1 MRSLLFFLAV
11 IAPAIA
17 QWQTQNSGTDV
28 SLRGISAVSSKIA
41 WASGAK
47 GTVLRTVDGGDHWE
61 KLTIEGTQQLD
72 FRNIRAFS
80 ATTAYVLSIGPG
92 EQSRIYKTTDA
103 GQHWQIQFTNHQ
115 DKAFYDCFAFWDDKH
130 GIALSDSVDGNFPLI
145 ATSDGENWSQ
155 FHPSKMP
162 AALPNEGAFAAS
174 GTCIA
179 TAGQN
184 DVWFATGGPAARV
197 FHSADRGQTW
207 TVETSPL
214 LSGAA
219 SQGIFSIVFHD
230 PRNGVVAGGDY
241 QHPMNQLQ
249 NFAYT
254 HDGGAHW
261 TPAKIQPGGYR
272 SAIAFISDAFSSR
285 STEFL
290 IATGTTGTDYST
302 DGGNTWLP
310 ADPVEYN
317 AMSFSGPR
325 AGWAVGPKGRIAK
338 FIGLPKN

>member
-1 MRSLLFFLAV
+1 MRFMLCFLVVVVPAV
-11 IAPAIA
+11 A
-17 QWQTQNSGTDV
+17 QWQPQNSGTDV
-28 SLRGISAVSSKIA
+28 SLRGISAVSSKVA

-61 KLTIEGTQQLD
+61 KLTIEGAQQLD
-72 FRNIRAFS
+72 FRNVRAFS
-80 ATTAYVLSIGPG
+80 ATTAYVMSIGPG

-103 GQHWQIQFTNHQ
+103 GQHWQSQFTNHQ
-115 DKAFYDCFAFWDDKH
+115 AKTFYDCFAFWDEKH
-130 GIALSDSVDGNFPLI
+130 GIALSDSVDGVFPLI
-145 ATSDGENWSQ
+145 FTSDGESWLQ
-155 FHPSKMP
+155 LHPSQMP

-179 TAGQN
+179 VAGHN

-207 TVETSPL
+207 TVVTSPI

-219 SQGIFSIVFHD
+219 SQGIFSIAFHD
-230 PRNGVVAGGDY
+230 SNNGVMAGGDY
-241 QHPMNQLQ
+241 EHPTNQLQ

-254 HDGGAHW
+254 HDGGANW
-261 TPAKIQPGGYR
+261 TLAKIQPGGYR
-272 SAIAFISDAFSSR
+272 SAIAFMSDSK
-285 STEFL
+285 EFL

-310 ADPVEYN
+310 SDPAEYN
-317 AMSFSGPR
+317 AMSFAGPR
-325 AGWAVGPKGRIAK
+325 TGWAVGSKGRIAK
-338 FIGLPKN
+338 FKGLPKN

>member
-1 MRSLLFFLAV
+1 MRFLLCFLVASASAV
-11 IAPAIA
+11 A
-17 QWQTQNSGTDV
+17 QWQPQNSGTDV
-28 SLRGISAVSSKIA
+28 SLRGISAVSSKVA

-61 KLTIEGTQQLD
+61 KLAMEGAQQLD
-72 FRNIRAFS
+72 FRNVRAFS
-80 ATTAYVLSIGPG
+80 ATTAYVMSIGPG

-103 GQHWQIQFTNHQ
+103 GQHWQSQFTNHHA
-115 DKAFYDCFAFWDDKH
+115 KAFYDCFAFWDEKH
-130 GIALSDSVDGNFPLI
+130 GIALSDSVDGAFPLI
-145 ATSDGENWSQ
+145 STSDGENWSQ
-155 FHPSKMP
+155 LHPSQMP

-179 TAGQN
+179 IAGQN

-207 TVETSPL
+207 TVVTSPI

-230 PRNGVVAGGDY
+230 PKNGVMAGGDY
-241 QHPMNQLQ
+241 ERPTNRLQ
-249 NFAYT
+249 NCAYT

-261 TPAKIQPGGYR
+261 TLAKIQPGGYR
-272 SAIAFISDAFSSR
+272 SAVAFISDAFSSK

-290 IATGTTGTDYST
+290 IATGTTGSDYST

-310 ADPVEYN
+310 ADPAEYN
-317 AMSFSGPR
+317 AMSFAGPR
-325 AGWAVGPKGRIAK
+325 AGWAVGSKGRIAK
-338 FIGLPKN
+338 FKGLPKN